1 MLPAESLMRSRRL
14 MSVLHYYY
22 YEMHLC
28 NLNTDLAFM
37 FRIKSMQRHLQMTC
51 TSTDTINKIRWF
63 KNLCAVSERPRRCL
77 GRVIKIRR
85 SSMKRFG
92 FGRILFGLL
101 LLIFRFSSL
110 LWTNTMLWG
119 VLSLFCFTARCP
131 RIVTHNLKFHVCDR
145 VLSRLYK

>member
-1 MLPAESLMRSRRL
+1 MLPAESLMCSRRL

-22 YEMHLC
+22 YEMYVC

-63 KNLCAVSERPRRCL
+63 RNLCAVSERPRRGS

-85 SSMKRFG
+85 RSMKRFG
-92 FGRILFGLL
+92 FGSILFGLL
-101 LLIFRFSSL
+101 LLIFIAVVNKHNALGGFVSFL
-110 LWTNTMLWG
+110 FHCT
-119 VLSLFCFTARCP
+119 LSLNFMFVIA
-131 RIVTHNLKFHVCDR
+131 
-145 VLSRLYK
+145 SRHGCTSR